1 MSIYECLN
9 LSILSL
15 HIGKIL
21 IICTTIPNL
30 IFYIYILKK
39 VLILSHAELVASLI
53 NDVATSVIT
62 FSQSTCGR

>member
-30 IFYIYILKK
+30 IFYIQILKK
-39 VLILSHAELVASLI
+39 RFNFVPCG
-53 NDVATSVIT
+53 
-62 FSQSTCGR
+62 TCCIFN

>member
-30 IFYIYILKK
+30 IFYIQILKK
-39 VLILSHAELVASLI
+39 RFNFVPCGTCLI

-62 FSQSTCGR
+62 FSQSICGR